1 MTTGRPPKPAELKR
15 ITGNPGKRK
24 LPELSVVT
32 VLPMA
37 SSVPDA
43 PEGLGAEGTEL
54 WEKAWSHA
62 ITWLST
68 SSDIHAIE
76 NAARLA
82 DDLAF
87 ARKKYRA
94 TLEPADGRLL
104 VHLNKAFVDALSSL
118 GFDPT
123 ARSRLGV
130 AEVKAISAIDK
141 LLAKRE
147 ARK

>member
-1 MTTGRPPKPAELKR
+1 MTAGRPPKPAELKR

-32 VLPMA
+32 TLPM
-37 SSVPDA
+37 SHHI
-43 PEGLGAEGTEL
+43 PEPPEALGEDGLNL
-54 WEKAWSHA
+54 WNQAWAAA
-62 ITWLST
+62 ITWLSPQ
-68 SSDIHAIE
+68 SDFRAIE

-82 DDLAF
+82 DDLSL

-94 TLEPADGRLL
+94 TLEPNDGRLL
-104 VHLNKAFVDALSSL
+104 VHLNKSFVDSLSSL

-123 ARSRLGV
+123 SRSRLGV

>member
-1 MTTGRPPKPAELKR
+1 MARPPKPIEVKR
-15 ITGNPGKRK
+15 MTGNPGRRK
-24 LPELSVVT
+24 LPELAVVT
-32 VLPMA
+32 TLPMA
-37 SSVPDA
+37 ANTPPA
-43 PEGLGAEGTEL
+43 PEGLGAEGLAL
-54 WEKAWSHA
+54 WEKAWDYA
-62 ITWLST
+62 ITWLSP
-68 SSDIHAIE
+68 SSDLQAIE

-82 DDLAF
+82 DDVAL

-94 TLEPADGRLL
+94 TLESADGRLL
-104 VHLNKAFVDALSSL
+104 VQINKSFVDALSTL

-147 ARK
+147 ARKK

>member
-1 MTTGRPPKPAELKR
+1 MAGGHRNLAVNQLQRTGR
-15 ITGNPGKRK
+15 
-24 LPELSVVT
+24 
-32 VLPMA
+32 
-37 SSVPDA
+37 
-43 PEGLGAEGTEL
+43 
-54 WEKAWSHA
+54 
-62 ITWLST
+62 
-68 SSDIHAIE
+68 
-76 NAARLA
+76 

-104 VHLNKAFVDALSSL
+104 VHLNKAFVDSLSSL

>member
-1 MTTGRPPKPAELKR
+1 MPNGRPPKPAELKR

-32 VLPMA
+32 TLPMA
-37 SSVPDA
+37 HHIPEPPEA
-43 PEGLGAEGTEL
+43 LGEEGLAL
-54 WEKAWSHA
+54 WNQAWAAA
-62 ITWLST
+62 ITWLSPQ
-68 SSDIHAIE
+68 SDFRAIE

-94 TLEPADGRLL
+94 TLEPNDGRLL
-104 VHLNKAFVDALSSL
+104 VHLNKAFVDSLSSL

-123 ARSRLGV
+123 SRSRLGV

>member
-1 MTTGRPPKPAELKR
+1 MGRPPKPIEVKR
-15 ITGNPGKRK
+15 MTGNPGRRK
-24 LPELSVVT
+24 LPELAVVT
-32 VLPMA
+32 TLPMA
-37 SSVPDA
+37 ANTPTA
-43 PEGLGAEGTEL
+43 PEGLGAEGL
-54 WEKAWSHA
+54 AFWEKAWDYA
-62 ITWLST
+62 ITWLSP
-68 SSDIHAIE
+68 SSDLQAIE

-82 DDLAF
+82 DDVAL

-94 TLEPADGRLL
+94 TLESADGRLL
-104 VHLNKAFVDALSSL
+104 VQINKSFVDALSSL

-147 ARK
+147 ARKK

>member
-1 MTTGRPPKPAELKR
+1 MPAGRPPKPAELKR

-24 LPELSVVT
+24 LPDLAVIT
-32 VLPMA
+32 TIPMA
-37 SSVPDA
+37 SSTPPA
-43 PEGLGAEGTEL
+43 PEGLGADGVAL
-54 WEKAWSHA
+54 WEAAWGYA
-62 ITWLST
+62 ITWLSPT
-68 SSDIHAIE
+68 SDNHAIE

-94 TLEPADGRLL
+94 TLDPADGRLL
-104 VHLNKAFVDALSSL
+104 VHLNKAFVDSLSSL

-123 ARSRLGV
+123 SRSRLGV